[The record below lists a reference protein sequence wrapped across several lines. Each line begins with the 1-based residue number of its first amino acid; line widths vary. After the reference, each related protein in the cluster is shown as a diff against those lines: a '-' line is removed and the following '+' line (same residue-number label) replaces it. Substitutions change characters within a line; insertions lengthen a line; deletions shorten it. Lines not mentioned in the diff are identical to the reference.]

1 MCDVF
6 FLNSWFASKMKSTF
20 NSILW
25 AFIWPVYCISHCL
38 IGTFSNISVGP
49 YIEILLVVLVVTASL
64 SCFMS
69 LFWDYGFV
77 L

>member
-20 NSILW
+20 NTILCV
-25 AFIWPVYCISHCL
+25 FVWPVYCTSQCL
-38 IGTFSNISVGP
+38 IGTFYNISVGP
-49 YIEILLVVLVVTASL
+49 YIEMLLVVLVLTAAL
-64 SCFMS
+64 QCFMS
-69 LFWDYGFV
+69 LFWGYGFV